1 MFPFQG
7 SATNTAFSTTY
18 SGHAHFAFLHHD
30 NSCNVRL
37 VPFLQNLDPVLLAPV
52 SVYYSLV
59 TYDHLAININFHLR
73 ESFSFAV

>member
-7 SATNTAFSTTY
+7 SAANRAFSTTY
-18 SGHAHFAFLHHD
+18 SGRALSAVLHHD

-37 VPFLQNLDPVLLAPV
+37 VTFLQNLDPVLQAPV

>member
-7 SATNTAFSTTY
+7 SAANRAFSTTY
-18 SGHAHFAFLHHD
+18 SGRALSAVLHHD

-37 VPFLQNLDPVLLAPV
+37 VMFLQNLDPVLLALV

-59 TYDHLAININFHLR
+59 TYGHLTIIINFQLR
-73 ESFSFAV
+73 ESFSFSV